1 MATSHLAAEGPSVIS
16 KIATGL
22 NWTAK
27 AATVAQAAYK
37 LGRTLAPY
45 ASRALALL

>member
-1 MATSHLAAEGPSVIS
+1 MAASLLAVEGPSVIR
-16 KIATGL
+16 KIETGL
-22 NWTAK
+22 TWTAK

-45 ASRALALL
+45 ASRDLALL